1 VIKPSIKEIKIDSK
15 RPALLKSSGATM
27 VEFALSLMVFWSSFI
42 VVVEFSRLMFLWG
55 TAGESTQIAARLAS
69 ICEITS
75 AQQGKIRDEVSRYVI
90 ASGQVDLG
98 SRSDWLVF
106 QYFPVGCTAET
117 CTQVEV
123 ALNNVSA
130 QLLLPLPL
138 TSISLPSF
146 RTRQS
151 RETLS
156 NAVGVETNDVCD

>member
-1 VIKPSIKEIKIDSK
+1 MIKPSIKEIKIDSK

-69 ICEITS
+69 ICDMTS

-98 SRSDWLVF
+98 SRSD
-106 QYFPVGCTAET
+106 C
-117 CTQVEV
+117 
-123 ALNNVSA
+123 
-130 QLLLPLPL
+130 
-138 TSISLPSF
+138 
-146 RTRQS
+146 
-151 RETLS
+151 
-156 NAVGVETNDVCD
+156 